1 MLIRVFIVALLIL
14 NVGVAAWWLA
24 RPDQRRSEHGLAAAP
39 VEPSGAG
46 IPRLVLA
53 DEHDAEATRPI
64 VSPGAP
70 EPSLPEAAAGS
81 ADFCVSHGPFATAEA
96 AAVAQRLARAAGAS
110 AGVRAQAAAPYRG
123 WKVWLPPFEN
133 LEQAQQMA
141 AEVAAAGFTDQFI
154 VREGPDAG
162 SLALG
167 RFASEAPARQHA
179 EKLVAAGFP
188 ARADPIGSGAIS
200 YWLDVS
206 GSRPDAQRLRDQVA
220 APQALKVDCETW
232 R

>member
-1 MLIRVFIVALLIL
+1 MLIRAFIVGLLVL
-14 NVGVAAWWLA
+14 NLGVAVWWLA
-24 RPDQRRSEHGLAAAP
+24 RPDQRRSEHGFVATPA
-39 VEPSGAG
+39 EPSGVG

-53 DEHDAEATRPI
+53 DGRDAEAAGPI
-64 VSPGAP
+64 GSLGVP
-70 EPSLPEAAAGS
+70 EPSVSEAAAGA
-81 ADFCVSHGPFATAEA
+81 ADFCVSHGPFATTEE
-96 AAVAQRLARAAGAS
+96 AAVAQRLARATGAS
-110 AGVRAQAAAPYRG
+110 AGVRAQSAAPYRG

-133 LEQAQQMA
+133 LGQTQQMA
-141 AEVAAAGFTDQFI
+141 AEIAAAGFTDQFI

-188 ARADPIGSGAIS
+188 ARAEPIGSGAIS

-206 GSRPDAQRLRDQVA
+206 GSRSDAQRLRDQIA
-220 APQALKVDCETW
+220 APQTLQVDCENW